1 MTAATASNDMLE
13 TVPAALGRGIV
24 VAAGAEI
31 PAPFSSIEIVEL
43 TDAVLADGPTLEAL
57 ILTLHLHW
65 VRREPVVIRWG
76 IESDAWS
83 KLETTPRDVWSIDAD
98 FLFPLERLR
107 FLLFANNYDMRAPA
121 IKWWFGA
128 KAERL
133 VQATI
138 AGPAD
143 VLLRDGTPAW
153 VDGGPTGP
161 VEPVGHTVISGEEV
175 ETGRIVHIDRS
186 YSTSDEALAGDQRT
200 ATLHPAGAARVI
212 APAGSGKTRTM
223 AARLRHLLDDR
234 GLSPESVIAV
244 AYNKRAAAE
253 LAGRAGVA
261 SNTVRTVHSLG
272 WAILREGRPGIGLLD
287 EQGQRQILDELLS
300 VNWQANKDPMAVY
313 LEALNLARLGLESP
327 ASVEASG
334 DDLDGFASCF
344 DDYRRRIY
352 ENGQVDFTEQIYGA
366 IEVLLRDG
374 QLRQR
379 WQRRC
384 RHLLIDEFQDLTPAY
399 VLLLRLLASPRLQ
412 VFGVGDDDQVL
423 YAYSGA
429 DPHFLIEYDTWF
441 PGATKYA
448 LKTNYRCPQPVG
460 QAATNLLSYNR
471 IRVPKTIN
479 AGPDAIQDATALDVR
494 KHPSGELAVE
504 AADQITAWL
513 ESGVEPHDIAVLT
526 RVNASLIPIKAAL
539 VDRGIPTQD
548 ELSGNSLNR
557 SMVRALFAWIRLGQA
572 PDKAKRSDVLE
583 AIRRPS
589 RGLNGVANSTS
600 LPTTMTLQRLREAS
614 DAMQER
620 HATKWLKFCDD
631 IAAIGRATKTGDS
644 RSAVKAVLNAAGLIS
659 SAQSLD
665 RSSRQL
671 NKPAHE
677 DDLAALERAAAIHP
691 DLATFE
697 SWLQSTM
704 DRPQT
709 KSGVMLSSVHRVK
722 GMEWPRVIVLGADDG
737 ALPHRL
743 CDDVEE
749 ERRIFHVAI
758 TRCQEQVVILADAAQ
773 PSPFIAEL
781 ASEAPPIQ
789 ERRRSTEVFPRAKRP
804 TGSKRSS
811 NSPGSDISVGDTVAV
826 SGGIEGQVMY
836 LSNSDVALKTPSGA
850 QMVFPIAEI
859 SHIVEKASSG
869 VDEAPLSEADE
880 TMFEVLR
887 SWRSE
892 IATARGVPP
901 YVVFHDATLRAI
913 ARAKPETEQ
922 ELIAISGIGPA
933 KLENYGDDVLDVVAS
948 AL

>member
-1 MTAATASNDMLE
+1 MTAITNFNDMLE
-13 TVPAALGRGIV
+13 TVPTALGRGIV
-24 VAAGAEI
+24 VAAGADI
-31 PAPFSSIEIVEL
+31 PAAFSSVDVVEL
-43 TDAVLADGPTLEAL
+43 TDAVLADSEALEAL
-57 ILTLHLHW
+57 ILSLHLRW
-65 VRREPVVIRWG
+65 VSRQPVVIRWG

-83 KLETTPRDVWSIDAD
+83 KVETSSNDVWSVDAD

-107 FLLFANNYDMRAPA
+107 FLLFANNYDMRTPA
-121 IKWWFGA
+121 LKWWFA
-128 KAERL
+128 TKAERL
-133 VQATI
+133 VHATV

-143 VLLRDGTPAW
+143 VTLPDGNSAW

-161 VEPVGHTVISGEEV
+161 FEPVGHTVISGEEV
-175 ETGRIVHIDRS
+175 EAGRIVPIDQS
-186 YSTSDEALAGDQRT
+186 YSTSDDALADDQRT

-234 GLSPESVIAV
+234 GLAPEGIVAV

-253 LAGRAGVA
+253 LADRAGVA

-287 EQGQRQILDELLS
+287 EQGQRQVLDELLS
-300 VNWQANKDPMAVY
+300 INWQANKDPMAVY

-334 DDLDGFASCF
+334 ADLDCF

-352 ENGQVDFTEQIYGA
+352 EQGQVDFTEQIYGA

-412 VFGVGDDDQVL
+412 VFGVGDDDQVI

-448 LKTNYRCPQPVG
+448 LETNYRCPQPVV

-471 IRVPKTIN
+471 VRVPKTIKP
-479 AGPDAIQDATALDVR
+479 GPEAIQDKAALDVR
-494 KHPSGELAVE
+494 KRPGGELAVE
-504 AADQITAWL
+504 AADQISTWL
-513 ESGVEPHDIAVLT
+513 DDGVAPHDIAVLT
-526 RVNASLIPIKAAL
+526 RVNASLIPMKAAL
-539 VDRGIPTQD
+539 VDRDIPTQD

-557 SMVRALFAWIRLGQA
+557 SMVRALFAWIRLGQE
-572 PDKAKRSDVLE
+572 PDKARRADVLE

-614 DAMQER
+614 DTMQDR

-631 IAAIGRATKTGDS
+631 IASIARATKTGDS

-665 RSSRQL
+665 KSSRQL

-704 DRPQT
+704 DRPQ
-709 KSGVMLSSVHRVK
+709 SQNGVMLSSVHRVK

-781 ASEAPPIQ
+781 ASKAPPIVKAT
-789 ERRRSTEVFPRAKRP
+789 RPNEVFPRAKRP
-804 TGSKRSS
+804 TGSKRTTR
-811 NSPGSDISVGDTVAV
+811 SDSDVAVGDTVAV
-826 SGGIEGQVMY
+826 RGGIEGEVIHR
-836 LSNSDVALKTPSGA
+836 SNTDIAVKTTMGA
-850 QMVFPIAEI
+850 QMVFPISEI
-859 SHIVEKASSG
+859 SRIVKKATSG
-869 VDEAPLSEADE
+869 ITDAEPLSEADE
-880 TMFEVLR
+880 AIFEVLR
-887 SWRSE
+887 MWRSN
-892 IATARGVPP
+892 IATERGVAP
-901 YVVFHDATLRAI
+901 YVVFHDSTMRAI
-913 ARAKPETEQ
+913 ARAKPQTEQ